1 MDNSD
6 TTSNLLDDDILD
18 WNTIAIIDSAASSYG
33 SGFQASLPIPS
44 QLDDEVASLK
54 SNRSDGSLVDPQ
66 VLPPELANNG
76 DTRAFR
82 ENASPAFIDSEASL
96 IPKGEAHEPRVT
108 SILDAQLYQGGQPC
122 PPNLQNKVRYG
133 DPACSSQVLDVAKM
147 VSTCVKSEMLSQHF
161 PSTRA
166 SSNSQESL
174 TRTDSAA
181 GSTIS
186 SNASEGQQL
195 SSVPPLQ
202 KRSFTASNA
211 ESQGTSKRR
220 KVFSTEAVER
230 RLTNI
235 HIGLQQREED
245 DFQRPIVRCR
255 FNVCSMMSREDVYYH
270 YRSMNSNTREA
281 WKNPLLFLLAIPGR
295 LRAWKAKMPIRSRSG
310 KLPGSAT
317 VHVLS
322 VHLPLLPL
330 PRLTD
335 SSLNFRGSSISNMF
349 LLVRSLNACSS
360 FTADGGH
367 SRGIDRFPS
376 NSGISWLS
384 NSMTITVWT
393 RIGSSPGNTCVPY
406 SACGQYLTR
415 SLNAERLS
423 VQYTST
429 LLIYSNIIVQVDL
442 YPPSPHFPNCSITP
456 KPPENSSLEKKP
468 KRAAFLSSCCV
479 TSSSSRDTSVEQ
491 IWLPR
496 LSYLHGPHHSTLCTV
511 SKGSSRL
518 PSPSIPQSNPEI
530 HPRAYL
536 SFSTGWRNCSCRWRL
551 RVFT

>member
-245 DFQRPIVRCR
+245 DFQRPIVVQCL
-255 FNVCSMMSREDVYYH
+255 FDDV
-270 YRSMNSNTREA
+270 
-281 WKNPLLFLLAIPGR
+281 PGR
-295 LRAWKAKMPIRSRSG
+295 R
-310 KLPGSAT
+310 
-317 VHVLS
+317 
-322 VHLPLLPL
+322 LLPL
-330 PRLTD
+330 
-335 SSLNFRGSSISNMF
+335 SINELQYARSVEESIAFSASNPGEIKS
-349 LLVRSLNACSS
+349 VESKNADQKPERETTGVCDRPCPICAPPFAPS
-360 FTADGGH
+360 TK
-367 SRGIDRFPS
+367 IDRFLSQFPGFKYKQYVPAGQEFKRLQQFYGRRWS
-376 NSGISWLS
+376 QQRHRQVSEQFRNIMVEQFNDDYGVDENRLQSW
-384 NSMTITVWT
+384 
-393 RIGSSPGNTCVPY
+393 
-406 SACGQYLTR
+406 QYLCAVLCVWPIPDTVSECREVIR
-415 SLNAERLS
+415 S
-423 VQYTST
+423 
-429 LLIYSNIIVQVDL
+429 IYVNLVDL
-442 YPPSPHFPNCSITP
+442 LEYHRSGRPVPTFTTLSQLQHYTKATRKFFPREEAKAGGIL
-456 KPPENSSLEKKP
+456 K
-468 KRAAFLSSCCV
+468 FL
-479 TSSSSRDTSVEQ
+479 
-491 IWLPR
+491 
-496 LSYLHGPHHSTLCTV
+496 
-511 SKGSSRL
+511 
-518 PSPSIPQSNPEI
+518 
-530 HPRAYL
+530 
-536 SFSTGWRNCSCRWRL
+536 L
-551 RVFT
+551 RHIF